1 MGALRYIIILPC
13 PSTKTV
19 SQWSYERQSRADVDT
34 VEPMSHVIDVYIVGQ
49 QGWWEVSGECH
60 PRKLYPGSESVLPG
74 ALVWPAQVKTGESS
88 VAGQRP
94 GSQDCVMRLTA

>member
-1 MGALRYIIILPC
+1 MSACSID
-13 PSTKTV
+13 
-19 SQWSYERQSRADVDT
+19 SQLACTARRSCGPWHCMT
-34 VEPMSHVIDVYIVGQ
+34 FEPMSHVIDVYIVGQ